1 MTRPT
6 VAYVDL
12 ESIRH
17 NVRALGRHVE
27 GTKMMC
33 MVKADAYGHGLVP
46 VAEACAQAGAYAL
59 GVATA
64 EEGVLLRRAGIELP
78 ILCVGA
84 CFEQSAADTVKY
96 GITQTVYDPECVRV
110 LEHAA
115 NRAQTDVNVHIKL
128 DTGMERLGVQSLD
141 ELRELVCAL
150 KNAPHVH
157 CTGAFTHFAASDSW
171 DKSFT
176 YRQAQRF
183 EEMLAL
189 LKSAGYTNLLRH
201 ASCSGALI
209 DCPDLRYDMVRPGIA
224 IYGYYPSPD
233 VKHTLSLRPALRLES
248 RLTQVKQV
256 PAGQS
261 IGYSRSFIAPRDMR
275 IGVVPIGYGDG
286 YRRANSN
293 RGYCIIC
300 GQKAPICGKVCMDQM
315 MVDITDIP
323 QASSGELVTLIGAQ
337 GETHIW
343 ADEMADICS
352 TISYEILLGIS
363 KRVPKVYCGC

>member
-1 MTRPT
+1 MRRRG
-6 VAYVDL
+6 AQKRRRRRCL
-12 ESIRH
+12 RC
-17 NVRALGRHVE
+17 ALRFVTNFLFAGR
-27 GTKMMC
+27 
-33 MVKADAYGHGLVP
+33 
-46 VAEACAQAGAYAL
+46 AEAAL
-59 GVATA
+59 AA
-64 EEGVLLRRAGIELP
+64 LRLRKLLRGDKACGNEGQNYKLGYTLAVFYLLRGIRIVMQRNYIFP
-78 ILCVGA
+78 AVIAVAHSHAVCG
-84 CFEQSAADTVKY
+84 
-96 GITQTVYDPECVRV
+96 TQTLLCR
-110 LEHAA
+110 HAA
-115 NRAQTDVNVHIKL
+115 AGKNRA
-128 DTGMERLGVQSLD
+128 EAA
-141 ELRELVCAL
+141 LRQL
-150 KNAPHVH
+150 K
-157 CTGAFTHFAASDSW
+157 G
-171 DKSFT
+171 
-176 YRQAQRF
+176 Q
-183 EEMLAL
+183 
-189 LKSAGYTNLLRH
+189 
-201 ASCSGALI
+201 
-209 DCPDLRYDMVRPGIA
+209 
-224 IYGYYPSPD
+224 PD

-363 KRVPKVYCGC
+363 KRVPKVYCGR